1 MTPGVARRASKSAR
15 LAPWR
20 AATSAGISV
29 GAEPALN
36 GSSFKQAD
44 QRERHAG
51 GRVRVR
57 RIEILPAGRDPRR
70 EPEPRALALIGEG
83 AKGDEVEIV
92 LRRDRLQ
99 ARVQHRLEPG
109 FWQRIGVDRRAE
121 RQRDRAARR
130 LVAPVAG
137 DRFAPP
143 GEPYRRQIGIART
156 RERVTNFRVEARER
170 KKRRRARWRSHRAR
184 RAIDRERERERTR
197 RNICWPRRARRR
209 PEDGARSRRGDQRR
223 RDPAAFRL
231 HDIIDLKRRAG
242 RHRFE
247 AKARA
252 AQRGPQRF

>member
-1 MTPGVARRASKSAR
+1 MTPGVARRASNSAR

-44 QRERHAG
+44 ERERHAG
-51 GRVRVR
+51 RRMRVR

-83 AKGDEVEIV
+83 AKGDEIEIV

-109 FWQRIGVDRRAE
+109 FWQRVGVDRRAE

-130 LVAPVAG
+130 LVTPVAG

-156 RERVTNFRVEARER
+156 RERVTDFRVEARER
-170 KKRRRARWRSHRAR
+170 KKRVARAGVRIERGEPLIAGVSAGERGAISVGLAERAGAR
-184 RAIDRERERERTR
+184 RTALGHGAAISAAATR
-197 RNICWPRRARRR
+197 RPSDCMT
-209 PEDGARSRRGDQRR
+209 
-223 RDPAAFRL
+223 L
-231 HDIIDLKRRAG
+231 
-242 RHRFE
+242 
-247 AKARA
+247 
-252 AQRGPQRF
+252 